1 MKSTIYLA
9 CVSIVITLGGC
20 TAAEDAGSPAR
31 PTGAPSAPNTT
42 ADSAVGASA
51 GASQAGSSAAPGSPA
66 PDCAEAEANT
76 PSDLSTLGAIGA
88 CAPAGIVLPC
98 RIDSPAYTCDPSP
111 SADAS
116 AQNRCR
122 NVSDCAVLDAIDA
135 QAAAKTGP
143 RASNIVRG
151 CGLPYITGTNSDCA
165 AIESSATACV
175 MTETSAVLAPGLSP
189 ECASCFTQSLLCNL
203 KCLAHCSIDA
213 ESTSCIACMHV
224 EGCRGLFYQCSGLEP
239 VD

>member
-1 MKSTIYLA
+1 MKLSIHLV
-9 CVSIVITLGGC
+9 CVSVVITLGGC
-20 TAAEDAGSPAR
+20 PAADDAASTGQTSSASGAGAGSP
-31 PTGAPSAPNTT
+31 
-42 ADSAVGASA
+42 
-51 GASQAGSSAAPGSPA
+51 QAGSNAAAGSPA
-66 PDCAEAEANT
+66 PDDCAKAEANS
-76 PSDLSTLGAIGA
+76 PSDISTLGAIGA

-98 RIDSPAYTCDPSP
+98 RIDSPAYTCNPSP
-111 SADAS
+111 AADGS

-151 CGLPYITGTNSDCA
+151 CGLPYITGTNSDCS
-165 AIESSATACV
+165 AIESSAAACV

-189 ECASCFTQSLLCNL
+189 DCAGCFTQSLLCNL

-213 ESTSCIACMHV
+213 ESTACIACMHV